1 MKTAL
6 GILVCIALII
16 LGGIWTGSI
25 RPSPAKVANALTRP
39 ASEDS
44 QVNGRS
50 LITLEYVNEKLNQI
64 DRRIDLLTD
73 RIIALETDPANPE
86 VSIGYL
92 EDEIYVIGEAVGDL
106 EGALALLEE
115 DVSYALGWIDEI
127 YAVICFGDLVDL
139 NQAAMCD

>member
-1 MKTAL
+1 MKTAF

-16 LGGIWTGSI
+16 LVGIWTGSI
-25 RPSPAKVANALTRP
+25 MPSPAKVANALTRP

-50 LITLEYVNEKLNQI
+50 LITLEYVNERLKQI

-73 RIIALETDPANPE
+73 RIILLESDPANPE

-92 EDEIYVIGEAVGDL
+92 EDEIHVIGEAVGDL

-127 YAVICFGDLVDL
+127 YAVICYGDVVAF
-139 NQAAMCD
+139 NEEAMCD